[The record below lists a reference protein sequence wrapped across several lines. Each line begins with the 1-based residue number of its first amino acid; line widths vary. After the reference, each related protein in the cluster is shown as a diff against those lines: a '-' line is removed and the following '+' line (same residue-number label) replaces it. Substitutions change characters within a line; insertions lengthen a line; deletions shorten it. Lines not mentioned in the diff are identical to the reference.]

1 GYVRDCGE
9 HRAVA
14 REVSTAP
21 SPCVEECTQLN
32 AADLLSLLGKGE
44 RVWCIRCCRGESFS
58 PNQKRKLKQEI
69 LASPPPP
76 QGLPASVALKH
87 YHRRLVVRASSFF
100 KNRSFFFLE
109 LGALV
114 PGIHLLHRAPAAV
127 RRALNHHRLRLTWT

>member
-44 RVWCIRCCRGESFS
+44 RVWCIRCCRGE
-58 PNQKRKLKQEI
+58 
-69 LASPPPP
+69 
-76 QGLPASVALKH
+76 
-87 YHRRLVVRASSFF
+87 
-100 KNRSFFFLE
+100 
-109 LGALV
+109 
-114 PGIHLLHRAPAAV
+114 
-127 RRALNHHRLRLTWT
+127 